1 MDLDA
6 SAVDASGGTTAENN
20 TETALQVPH
29 NDLRL
34 AARRFAIALTGATLV
49 ALAPAAALA
58 QAPST
63 AQIASAASAASA
75 GAQASAPGSQP
86 PAGSSAAM
94 LPAAH
99 PAIRGNP
106 YGLRPM
112 WQHGDFV
119 ARSVMVLLVLMSLA
133 SWYVIVSKLLEQSW
147 IARQSRRVA
156 SGFWQAADVSAAAA
170 ALPGSSPFR
179 HIADAA
185 LQVSARHQG
194 LHARVELAD
203 WMDICLLRATE
214 KVQRRLSTGL
224 SLLATVGST
233 SPFVGLFGTVWGIYH
248 ALTAI
253 GVAGQAS
260 IDRVAG
266 PVGEALIMTAMGLA
280 AAVPAVLGY
289 NWLLRRN
296 VVLLGEVR
304 DFSSELQA
312 VMLSSQDA
320 APQPAR

>member
-1 MDLDA
+1 MVRARCALA
-6 SAVDASGGTTAENN
+6 SLSS
-20 TETALQVPH
+20 ALALGLVP
-29 NDLRL
+29 
-34 AARRFAIALTGATLV
+34 
-49 ALAPAAALA
+49 ALAPAANLTPAA
-58 QAPST
+58 
-63 AQIASAASAASA
+63 AASA
-75 GAQASAPGSQP
+75 
-86 PAGSSAAM
+86 
-94 LPAAH
+94 PAAA
-99 PAIRGNP
+99 PANP
-106 YGLRPM
+106 YGLAPM
-112 WQHGDFV
+112 WEHGDFV
-119 ARSVMVLLVLMSLA
+119 ARTVLVILVLMSVA
-133 SWYVIVSKLLEQSW
+133 SWYVIVFKLLEQSW
-147 IARQSRRVA
+147 IARQGRRVA
-156 SGFWQAADVSAAAA
+156 SAFWQASDVAAASA
-170 ALPGSSPFR
+170 ALPAASPFR

-185 LQVSARHQG
+185 LQASSRHQG

-203 WMDICLLRATE
+203 WMDICLLRATD
-214 KVQRRLSTGL
+214 KVQRRLSGGL

-233 SPFVGLFGTVWGIYH
+233 SPFIGLFGTVWGIYH

-312 VMLSSQDA
+312 VMLSSK
-320 APQPAR
+320 QPD

>member
-1 MDLDA
+1 MYP
-6 SAVDASGGTTAENN
+6 
-20 TETALQVPH
+20 PH
-29 NDLRL
+29 PEARR
-34 AARRFAIALTGATLV
+34 AARRSKRLCAGSARRLLLALGSAALLV
-49 ALAPAAALA
+49 LAPATGLA
-58 QAPST
+58 QPAPGASS
-63 AQIASAASAASA
+63 ASAAGAASTPA
-75 GAQASAPGSQP
+75 GAAASNPGRIPMPAQAAQQQPSA
-86 PAGSSAAM
+86 
-94 LPAAH
+94 
-99 PAIRGNP
+99 GNP
-106 YGLRPM
+106 YGLGPM

-119 ARSVMVLLVLMSLA
+119 ARTVLVILVLMSLA

-147 IARQSRRVA
+147 IARQGRRVA
-156 SGFWQAADVSAAAA
+156 DGFWRAADVSAASA
-170 ALPGSSPFR
+170 ALPATSPFR
-179 HIADAA
+179 QIADAA
-185 LQVSARHQG
+185 LQASSRHEG

-203 WMDICLLRATE
+203 WMDMCLLRATD
-214 KVQRRLSTGL
+214 KVQRRLSSGL

-233 SPFVGLFGTVWGIYH
+233 SPFIGLFGTVWGIYH

-312 VMLSSQDA
+312 VMLSSQ
-320 APQPAR
+320 QAR

>member
-1 MDLDA
+1 MQA
-6 SAVDASGGTTAENN
+6 
-20 TETALQVPH
+20 PH
-29 NDLRL
+29 HDLRP
-34 AARRFAIALTGATLV
+34 AARRLAIALAGAAV
-49 ALAPAAALA
+49 IALAPAAARA
-58 QAPST
+58 QTGAA
-63 AQIASAASAASA
+63 AQGASAASAATP
-75 GAQASAPGSQP
+75 GTQASAAASLPQAPASATPQP
-86 PAGSSAAM
+86 TMEPA
-94 LPAAH
+94 PH
-99 PAIRGNP
+99 GNP

-185 LQVSARHQG
+185 LQASARHQA
-194 LHARVELAD
+194 LHAKVDLVD

-320 APQPAR
+320 APQPTR